1 MTPPIRSNDL
11 LAVYGLLRPGG
22 GGLERLGLTSDVV
35 AVSPCRIPGALYD
48 LGGYP
53 GLVDGAGEVSGDLM
67 RVMNDGAGSRL
78 DAFEDFDPLRPNA
91 SLYVRRHVELI
102 EPRRRAWV
110 YVFNRG
116 VQDRLRIERGD
127 WLQHLADRDGGA

>member
-1 MTPPIRSNDL
+1 MIPPIRANDL

-35 AVSPCRIPGALYD
+35 AVSPCRIPGLLYD

-53 GLVDGAGEVSGDLM
+53 GLVDGTEEVNGDLM
-67 RVMNDGAGSRL
+67 RVMNDYVGARL
-78 DAFEDFDPLRPNA
+78 DAFEDFNPLRPNA
-91 SLYVRRHVELI
+91 SLYIRKHVELI
-102 EPRRRAWV
+102 KPRQRAWV

-116 VQDRLRIERGD
+116 VQDMSRIEHGD
-127 WLQHLADRDGGA
+127 WPQHLADQEGGA